1 MKKLLLGAAC
11 LLAAA
16 MYSVAQEVPKAE
28 VYAGYTFVR
37 FYPSGVT
44 NAFTANG
51 GIGSFQYNFTS
62 HFSFVAELGGV
73 HNGRLSIGD
82 LGSFSPDQTAFTYLF
97 GPRVFFNK
105 AGVVSPFVEVLFGGF
120 HNSRSFFVPNDLL
133 PVPILPV
140 RGVTVTPGP
149 IYTKFASTQNAF
161 ALATGLGVDIRLSR
175 LISFRPIELDYLPT
189 HFSPFNISGIPG
201 TFNNTNWQQNLRY
214 STGINFRFGGAP
226 PVPPTAACNVTPQE
240 LLPWAGPV
248 NASVQTTNFNPR
260 HDLDVSWTSTSGAVA
275 GNGTAATI
283 DTTNLSPGSYTVDAH
298 VADPRQRNPNSA
310 TCTASFTVRQ
320 PQAPQVA
327 CSVSPST
334 VHPGDAVTVNV
345 EASSPDESQLAKRTF
360 NASAGALREGE
371 TTRGSQPGSFTTVA
385 TLDTANVPPGPV
397 NINVGVTD
405 VHGLSGSCVATA
417 NVIAEPVAVASE
429 TLISDCEFNNP
440 RKLARVDNECKA
452 VLDEVALRLQHE
464 PNGKLV
470 VVGCEEEKEDITV
483 ANVGALRAANAKT
496 YLTGGEAKQQ
506 IDASRIEIRTNSGA
520 CGKRANFYFVPEGG
534 TFTQKDT
541 VIVDESILPAD
552 RSGAV
557 AGATRRKKRK

>member
-11 LLAAA
+11 VLAAA
-16 MYSVAQEVPKAE
+16 IYSVAQDVPKAE

-73 HNGRLSIGD
+73 HNGRLTIGD

-105 AGVVSPFVEVLFGGF
+105 AGVVSPFIEYLVGGF
-120 HNSRSFFVPNDLL
+120 HNSRSFFVPNSLL
-133 PVPILPV
+133 PVPLPPV
-140 RGVTVTPGP
+140 SGVTVTPGP
-149 IYTKFASTQNAF
+149 NYTKFASTQNAV
-161 ALATGLGVDIRLSR
+161 AMAVGGGVDIRLSR
-175 LISFRPIELDYLPT
+175 LISFRPVELDYLPT
-189 HFSPFNISGIPG
+189 NFSPFNISGIPG
-201 TFNNTNWQQNLRY
+201 TFNNTRWQQNLRY
-214 STGINFRFGGAP
+214 STGVNFRFGAP
-226 PVPPTAACNVTPQE
+226 NPVPPTAACNVTPQE

-260 HDLDVSWTSTSGAVA
+260 HDLDFNWTSTSGAVA
-275 GNGTAATI
+275 GNGPTATI
-283 DTTNLSPGSYTVDAH
+283 DTTNLSPGSYTIDAH
-298 VADPRQRNPNSA
+298 VSDPRRSNMNTAS
-310 TCTASFTVRQ
+310 CTASFTVRQ

-327 CSVSPST
+327 CTVSPST

-345 EASSPDESQLAKRTF
+345 QASSPDESQLARRTF
-360 NASAGALREGE
+360 NTSAGALREGE

-385 TLDTANVPPGPV
+385 TLDTTNVTPGPV

-405 VHGLSGSCVATA
+405 VHGLSGSCETTA
-417 NVIAEPVAVASE
+417 NVIAEPVTVASE

-452 VLDEVALRLQHE
+452 VLDEVALRMQHE

-470 VVGCEEEKEDITV
+470 VVGCEEEKEDIRV
-483 ANVGALRAANAKT
+483 ANVGALRAANAKS

-506 IDASRIEIRTNSGA
+506 IDASRIEIRTNSET

-541 VIVDESILPAD
+541 VVVDESTLPAD

-557 AGATRRKKRK
+557 VTRRKKSK

>member
-16 MYSVAQEVPKAE
+16 VYSVAQDVPKAE
-28 VYAGYTFVR
+28 VYAGYSFIR

-51 GIGSFQYNFTS
+51 GVGSFQYNFNRY
-62 HFSFVAELGGV
+62 FSFVGELGGV
-73 HNGRLSIGD
+73 HNGRLTIGD
-82 LGSFSPDQTAFTYLF
+82 LGTFEPSQTAFTYLF

-105 AGVVSPFVEVLFGGF
+105 AGVVNPFVEYFIGGV
-120 HNSRSFFVPNDLL
+120 HNSRSFEVPNSLL
-133 PVPILPV
+133 PPV
-140 RGVTVTPGP
+140 IPPVSGVGITPGP
-149 IYTKFASTQNAF
+149 NFTKFSSTQNAF
-161 ALATGLGVDIRLSR
+161 AMAVGGGVDIRLSR
-175 LISFRPIELDYLPT
+175 LISFRPVQLDYLPT
-189 HFSPFNISGIPG
+189 HFSPFNISGVPG
-201 TFNNTNWQQNLRY
+201 TFNNSRWQQNLRY
-214 STGINFRFGGAP
+214 STGVNFRFGGAP

-240 LLPWAGPV
+240 VLPWAGPV

-283 DTTNLSPGSYTVDAH
+283 DTTNLSPGSYTIDAH

-327 CSVSPST
+327 CTVSPST

-345 EASSPDESQLAKRTF
+345 QASSPDESQLARRTF
-360 NASAGALREGE
+360 NTSAGALREGE

-385 TLDTANVPPGPV
+385 TLDTTNVAPGPV

-405 VHGLSGSCVATA
+405 VHGLSGSCETTA
-417 NVIAEPVAVASE
+417 SVIAPPVAVASE

-452 VLDEVALRLQHE
+452 VLDEVALRMQHE

-470 VVGCEEEKEDITV
+470 VVGCEEEKEDIRV
-483 ANVGALRAANAKT
+483 SNVGALRAANAKT

-506 IDASRIEIRTNSGA
+506 IDASRIEIRTNSEN
-520 CGKRANFYFVPEGG
+520 CGKKANFYFVPEGG
-534 TFTQKDT
+534 NFTQSNT
-541 VIVDESILPAD
+541 VIVDESTLPAD

-557 AGATRRKKRK
+557 TAAPRKKKK